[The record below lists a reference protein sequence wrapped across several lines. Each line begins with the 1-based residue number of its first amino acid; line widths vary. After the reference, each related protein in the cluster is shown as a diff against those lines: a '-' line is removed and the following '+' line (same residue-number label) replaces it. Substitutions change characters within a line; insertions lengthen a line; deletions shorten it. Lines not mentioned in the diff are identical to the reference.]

1 MKPALIITGLQ
12 QCAAAALLAVLLAPG
27 MSAAAGRVTM
37 IAADRADKP
46 GFLVVI
52 EEAGYYLLSGNLK
65 VPDANTTAIEINAD
79 NVTLDLNGHAIQ
91 GPVRCQQLPAPC
103 WPGGSGNGVHAVNR
117 SGVVVKNGI
126 VQGMGNYGV
135 YLETNT
141 ASLERVVMARN
152 GHGGAVM
159 FGGAISNSV
168 AEANGGDGIFG
179 IDLKVRNSVMRGNQ
193 MLGLA
198 AYGHSTFSNN
208 QFKSNNNNAAQTNL
222 KPAAADRNVCNGAPC

>member
-1 MKPALIITGLQ
+1 MKSGTMSDSLQ
-12 QCAAAALLAVLLAPG
+12 QYVAMALAALLIPG
-27 MSAAAGRVTM
+27 MSTAAGRATM
-37 IAADRADKP
+37 IAPDRADKP

-52 EEAGYYLLSGNLK
+52 DEPGYYRLSGNLK

-117 SGVVVKNGI
+117 SGISVRNGI
-126 VQGMGNYGV
+126 IQGMGNYGV
-135 YLETNT
+135 YLETNA
-141 ASLERVVMARN
+141 ASIDRIVMARN
-152 GHGGAVM
+152 GHGGAVL
-159 FGGAISNSV
+159 FGGSISNSV

-179 IDLKVRNSVMRGNQ
+179 VDLKVRNSMMRGNQ
-193 MLGLA
+193 MLGLS

-208 QFKSNNNNAAQTNL
+208 QFKGNNGNAAQTNL
-222 KPAAADRNVCNGAPC
+222 KPAAADRNVCNGAACQ